1 MSVSGSV
8 VPALPV
14 AAPSWIQLGV
24 FVIDA
29 SSSMTWEFD
38 EPDRSLEGVLPVR
51 TKAQAVDCVLG
62 EFVERM
68 RSSRKAANFRFA
80 FVSFHHQCSE
90 VRAPQPV
97 LEIPPTDSYE
107 PTANGTG
114 GTAIFTGL
122 EAAEQ
127 IVARFIEENRDAEVP
142 VSAVVAV
149 LSDGEEGHDAARTL
163 QAAERLRAIP
173 NTLIA
178 AGLFAT
184 KGQPPAGEELLQALA
199 SRPDLYQR
207 VYEGEELRGFF
218 EASMTQVPLGP
229 QVAG

>member
-8 VPALPV
+8 VPVVPV

-29 SSSMTWEFD
+29 SSSMTWEFA
-38 EPDRSLEGVLPVR
+38 EPDSSLDGVLPVR

-68 RSSRKAANFRFA
+68 RSSRNAANFQFS

-90 VRAPQPV
+90 VRPPRPV

-122 EAAEQ
+122 EAAEE
-127 IVARFIEENRDAEVP
+127 IVARFMEEHRGAEIP
-142 VSAVVAV
+142 ISAVVAV
-149 LSDGEEGHDAARTL
+149 LSDGEEGHDAARTA

-178 AGLFAT
+178 TGLFAT
-184 KGQPPAGEELLQALA
+184 QGQPPVGEELLQALA
-199 SRPDLYQR
+199 TRPDLYQR
-207 VYEGEELRGFF
+207 VYEGEEVRRFF
-218 EASMTQVPLGP
+218 QASMTAIPL
-229 QVAG
+229 AGSVTG